1 MWNKVTC
8 WMEMAFNVT
17 FFNSAK
23 FFNNAQNQLEFTTE
37 TRFAR
42 YRSKFSLIL
51 GIKKN
56 FASLKKILTF
66 YASSIQQISIV
77 EKLGFFRYTSVFLNW
92 ASGLNLNSHELV
104 TILVLVLKGCVWFSF
119 LFILNWGLSRGQV
132 LVSENVFLLESKIMS
147 LNFERRDTKSL

>member
-1 MWNKVTC
+1 
-8 WMEMAFNVT
+8 MEMAFNVT
-17 FFNSAK
+17 FFYSAK

-66 YASSIQQISIV
+66 YASSIQQISIEFTQDGV
-77 EKLGFFRYTSVFLNW
+77 HNFKKNLVKMNGVPHFL
-92 ASGLNLNSHELV
+92 AA
-104 TILVLVLKGCVWFSF
+104 
-119 LFILNWGLSRGQV
+119 
-132 LVSENVFLLESKIMS
+132 M
-147 LNFERRDTKSL
+147 

>member
-1 MWNKVTC
+1 
-8 WMEMAFNVT
+8 MAFNVT

-42 YRSKFSLIL
+42 YLRKFSLIL

-66 YASSIQQISIV
+66 YASSIQQISIYSV
-77 EKLGFFRYTSVFLNW
+77 LYLGNLATLFRKSIFCPNVNIDNMNFLTYFLTLFN
-92 ASGLNLNSHELV
+92 
-104 TILVLVLKGCVWFSF
+104 ILQAL
-119 LFILNWGLSRGQV
+119 QV
-132 LVSENVFLLESKIMS
+132 KNY
-147 LNFERRDTKSL
+147 

>member
-1 MWNKVTC
+1 
-8 WMEMAFNVT
+8 MEMAFNVT

-56 FASLKKILTF
+56 FCFAFK
-66 YASSIQQISIV
+66 
-77 EKLGFFRYTSVFLNW
+77 
-92 ASGLNLNSHELV
+92 NSH
-104 TILVLVLKGCVWFSF
+104 VLR
-119 LFILNWGLSRGQV
+119 LFHSTNIH
-132 LVSENVFLLESKIMS
+132 FDKIGT
-147 LNFERRDTKSL
+147 FGTV

>member
-1 MWNKVTC
+1 
-8 WMEMAFNVT
+8 MAFNVT

-66 YASSIQQISIV
+66 YASSIQQISIFV
-77 EKLGFFRYTSVFLNW
+77 IFVY
-92 ASGLNLNSHELV
+92 
-104 TILVLVLKGCVWFSF
+104 VLL
-119 LFILNWGLSRGQV
+119 
-132 LVSENVFLLESKIMS
+132 
-147 LNFERRDTKSL
+147 FERALKNNNKGRSARRHK